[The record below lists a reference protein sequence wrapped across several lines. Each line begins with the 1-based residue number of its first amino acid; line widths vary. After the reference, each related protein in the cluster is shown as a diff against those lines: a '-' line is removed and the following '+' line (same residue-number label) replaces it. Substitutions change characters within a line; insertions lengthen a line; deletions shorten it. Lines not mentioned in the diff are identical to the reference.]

1 MGKRGGSMSG
11 WQGSMGFIVKWP
23 VRLLFVLL
31 LIFAAAG
38 NLGGLGEGGRFPAF
52 LVVMAVTAVC
62 FLGVSREQGKPSFI
76 LILMAASI
84 LLHTVWAVLLK
95 TQPVSDFQILFD
107 RAVLFAG
114 GNTQAY
120 HRPYFQ
126 TWAYQTGFSLYEA
139 LNVRLFGTAKALVAL
154 KILNGC
160 WITLTNLMIYLLAKR
175 FSGEKS
181 ARMTALLYFLYA
193 GSWSLSTVLTNQF
206 IGTAIM
212 LSGVLVCLGHPANRW
227 VRLALGGL
235 VLGVGQAIRS
245 DAVVW
250 AIAVAFALFLL
261 PEAQSGGFST
271 EKRAGRSGMTGNTF
285 LKGFR
290 KALLVLLPFF
300 GTGMLLSWG
309 ISATGVNPAGLG
321 NGFPSWKLIEGLND
335 QSEGQYSQEDNDAIF
350 EPHLLSNVP
359 EAEKRKKEAAI
370 LKERWKKTPEA
381 WLKLFKSK
389 FQRMWVMEGD
399 LHWAFGHLQ
408 GSTRTFSVFGNRIAL
423 SADAFISWLRELE
436 RGTFLLVILLSL
448 FGILPG
454 RWGLRRDGT
463 GSDPRNPSRDGTGS
477 VPRITLFATLLLLAM
492 SVLYLFI
499 EVQLRYRISFLPV
512 FFILSASGAERLFNL
527 FMSAPSGKRGGGAGS
542 VTGHKGRQG

>member
-1 MGKRGGSMSG
+1 MGKNGGKTSG
-11 WQGSMGFIVKWP
+11 WPGMMGFIVKWP

-38 NLGGLGEGGRFPAF
+38 NLSALGEGGRFPAF
-52 LVVMAVTAVC
+52 LVVLAVTAVC
-62 FLGVSREQGKPSFI
+62 FLGVSREQGKLSFI
-76 LILMAASI
+76 LILMAVSI
-84 LLHTVWAVLLK
+84 LLHTVWAILLK
-95 TQPVSDFQILFD
+95 TQPVSDFQTLFD

-114 GNTQAY
+114 GNAQAY

-139 LNVRLFGTAKALVAL
+139 LSVRLFGPAKGLVAL

-160 WITLTNLMIYLLAKR
+160 WISLTNLMIYLLAKR
-175 FSGEKS
+175 FAGEKS
-181 ARMTALLYFLYA
+181 ARMAALLFFLYA

-212 LSGVLVCLGHPANRW
+212 LSGVLLCLGQPANRW
-227 VRLALGGL
+227 YRLVLGGV

-261 PEAQSGGFST
+261 PEAMSGGSSPQKGA
-271 EKRAGRSGMTGNTF
+271 ERPEMTGNSF
-285 LKGFR
+285 LKGPR

-300 GTGMLLSWG
+300 GTGMLLGWCA
-309 ISATGVNPAGLG
+309 SASGVNPAGLG

-335 QSEGQYSQEDNDAIF
+335 QSGGQYSQEDNDAIF
-350 EPHLLSNVP
+350 VPHLLPGIP
-359 EAEKRKKEAAI
+359 EAEKRKKEAAV

-381 WLKLFKSK
+381 WLKLFESK

-399 LHWAFGHLQ
+399 LHWAFGHLE
-408 GSTRTFSVFGNRIAL
+408 GSTKTFSVFGNRISL

-436 RGTFLLVILLSL
+436 RGTFLLVVLLSA

-454 RWGLRRDGT
+454 RRGLRRDGP
-463 GSDPRNPSRDGTGS
+463 GSDSRISSRGGTGS
-477 VPRITLFATLLLLAM
+477 NPRIPLFAVLLLLAM
-492 SVLYLFI
+492 AVLYLFI

-512 FFILSASGAERLFNL
+512 LFIPAASGAERLFNL
-527 FMSAPSGKRGGGAGS
+527 FMPAPSGKRGKRARAG
-542 VTGHKGRQG
+542 